1 MEVMMQQYLIG
12 AVVGFVMAIA
22 VTWIG
27 SAPPS
32 VAQVRL
38 TNVHKPIAECFLGNI
53 GKVHVT
59 DVVPLL
65 IQACRSLGSLK

>member
-1 MEVMMQQYLIG
+1 MQQYLIG

-32 VAQVRL
+32 VAQ
-38 TNVHKPIAECFLGNI
+38 TQAPPFSKPFAECLLKHV
-53 GKVHVT
+53 GKAHV
-59 DVVPLL
+59 DLAMQAVYE
-65 IQACRSLGSLK
+65 ACRSIAGPN